1 MGRIDEALRRSTAK
15 KEKKPVEMP
24 PDEVFVSPWSFTGPS
39 EPVAE
44 RPAPPAP
51 GVLYPSERPAPAPS
65 SVQYPSSEQHAGSFL
80 DDPAESGLHVVWPSL
95 LARFKSEWR
104 DRLALGPEV
113 EPGLAEQFRRLA
125 ATLLQNQ
132 RGENI
137 RSVMIT
143 SAVPADGKTLTAM
156 NLSLILSESYK
167 RRVLL
172 IDGDLRRPTISVAT
186 NLSKAEGLSEVIGAA
201 DERRVPLVQLTETLT
216 LLPAGRPNP
225 DPLSGITSVRMQQLL
240 REAMERF
247 DWVILDTPPVGVA
260 ADAGLLCP
268 MVDGTLLVVRAGR
281 TPYKAIERALEAI
294 GRDRLLGVVLN
305 GVLEQDNSEDYGGG
319 YYYYSSPASEVTS

>member
-15 KEKKPVEMP
+15 KDTQVKAVEVP
-24 PDEVFVSPWSFTGPS
+24 PDDMFVSPWNFAGPP
-39 EPVAE
+39 EPVAQ
-44 RPAPPAP
+44 APVRDGA
-51 GVLYPSERPAPAPS
+51 LDEPS
-65 SVQYPSSEQHAGSFL
+65 ST
-80 DDPAESGLHVVWPSL
+80 GLHVIWPSL
-95 LARFKSEWR
+95 LARFKNEWR
-104 DRLALGPEV
+104 DRLAIGIDV

-143 SAVPADGKTLTAM
+143 SAVPADGKTLTAL

-172 IDGDLRRPTISVAT
+172 IDGDLRRPTISAAT
-186 NLSKAEGLSEVIGAA
+186 NLAKAEGLSEIIAAA

-216 LLPAGRPNP
+216 LLPGGRPNP
-225 DPLSGITSVRMQQLL
+225 DPLSGITSLRMQQLL
-240 REAMERF
+240 REAVERF

-268 MVDGTLLVVRAGR
+268 MVDGTLLVVRAGK
-281 TPYKAIERALEAI
+281 TPYKAIERALETI

-305 GVLEQDNSEDYGGG
+305 GVQEHDQAEEYGGD
-319 YYYYSSPASEVTS
+319 YYYNSQESNNATS

>member
-1 MGRIDEALRRSTAK
+1 MGRIDEALRRSAGKEFQAK
-15 KEKKPVEMP
+15 PIDTKEQA
-24 PDEVFVSPWSFTGPS
+24 DVFVSPWTFGGIPKPEVREVPQEVVTARA
-39 EPVAE
+39 EP
-44 RPAPPAP
+44 P
-51 GVLYPSERPAPAPS
+51 G
-65 SVQYPSSEQHAGSFL
+65 
-80 DDPAESGLHVVWPSL
+80 GLHVVWPSL
-95 LARFKSEWR
+95 VARFKPEWR
-104 DRLALGPEV
+104 TRLALTGDV

-125 ATLLQNQ
+125 ATLLHSQ

-143 SAVPADGKTLTAM
+143 SAVPADGKTLTAL

-172 IDGDLRRPTISVAT
+172 IDGDLRRPTISEAA
-186 NLSKAEGLSEVIGAA
+186 NLMNVEGLSEVISAA

-216 LLPAGRPNP
+216 LLPAGRPDP

-240 REAMERF
+240 TEAVERF
-247 DWVILDTPPVGVA
+247 EWVILDTPPVGVA

-281 TPYKAIERALEAI
+281 TPYRAIERALETI
-294 GRDRLLGVVLN
+294 GRDRLLGVILN
-305 GVLEQDNSEDYGGG
+305 AVQGQDRAEYEGG
-319 YYYYSSPASEVTS
+319 YYYYPSRQADEVEGRS